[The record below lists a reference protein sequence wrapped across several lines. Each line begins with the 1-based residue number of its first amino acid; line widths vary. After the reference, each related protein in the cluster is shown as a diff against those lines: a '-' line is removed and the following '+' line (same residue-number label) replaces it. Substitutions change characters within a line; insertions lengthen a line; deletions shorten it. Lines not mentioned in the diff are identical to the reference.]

1 MKRSQ
6 PFILFGLAACM
17 ALVTSVLVYNWLQR
31 QPKVVEKVIGA
42 QTQVVAVAVGDLFW
56 GTKLTPEHIKLVSF
70 PTGSL
75 PEGHFSSVE
84 TLQDRVLVSNVKT
97 NEPILESKLA
107 PREVTAGGVAAVTRL
122 EKRAMAVKVDDFIGV
137 AGFINPGNRVDVLV
151 TIQQSAQQ
159 GPPETKTV
167 LQNVLVLATGPEL
180 DRKGKEEKPSSVK
193 VITLEVTPE
202 EGEKL
207 ALAAT
212 EGKVVLALRNQL
224 NAEPVLTKGAT
235 IPALLNSYRI
245 REEVK
250 RQEPKAVVKGN
261 PKPAA
266 PEISV
271 ELIQGGKVS
280 TVTFKKD

>member
-1 MKRSQ
+1 MKKSQ
-6 PFILFGLAACM
+6 PFILLGLAVCM
-17 ALVTSVLVYNWLQR
+17 ALVTSVLAYNWLQR

-42 QTQVVAVAVGDLFW
+42 QTEMMAVAGSNLFW
-56 GTKLTPEHIKLVSF
+56 GTKLTPEVIKLVPF

-75 PEGHFSSVE
+75 PAGHFSTIES
-84 TLQDRVLVSNVKT
+84 LQDRVLVTNVIA

-107 PREVTAGGVAAVTRL
+107 PREVTMGGVSAVTRP
-122 EKRAMAVKVDDFIGV
+122 EKRAMAVKVDDVIGV

-151 TIQQSAQQ
+151 TIDNS
-159 GPPETKTV
+159 PPVSKTV

-224 NAEPVLTKGAT
+224 NAEPVLTRGAT

-245 REEVK
+245 GEEVK
-250 RQEPKAVVKGN
+250 QEGPKAVAKGN

-266 PEISV
+266 PEVTV

>member
-1 MKRSQ
+1 
-6 PFILFGLAACM
+6 M
-17 ALVTSVLVYNWLQR
+17 ALITSVLVYNWLQR
-31 QPKVVEKVIGA
+31 QPKVVEKVIGS
-42 QTQVVAVAVGDLFW
+42 QTKMVAVAAGDLFW

-70 PTGSL
+70 PGGNL
-75 PEGHFSSVE
+75 PEGYFSTVE
-84 TLQDRVLVSNVKT
+84 TVQDRVLLSNLKT

-107 PREVTAGGVAAVTRL
+107 SREVTAGGVAAVTGMK
-122 EKRAMAVKVDDFIGV
+122 KRAMAVKVDDVVGV
-137 AGFINPGNRVDVLV
+137 AGFINPGNHVDVLV

-159 GPPETKTV
+159 SPPETKTV
-167 LQNVLVLATGPEL
+167 LQNVLVLATGSDL

-207 ALAAT
+207 GLAVT
-212 EGKVVLALRNQL
+212 EGKILLALRNQL

-235 IPALLNSYRI
+235 ITSLMSSYRVK
-245 REEVK
+245 EEVK
-250 RQEPKAVVKGN
+250 RQEPKAVVKSDS
-261 PKPAA
+261 KPAA

-280 TVTFKKD
+280 TVTFK